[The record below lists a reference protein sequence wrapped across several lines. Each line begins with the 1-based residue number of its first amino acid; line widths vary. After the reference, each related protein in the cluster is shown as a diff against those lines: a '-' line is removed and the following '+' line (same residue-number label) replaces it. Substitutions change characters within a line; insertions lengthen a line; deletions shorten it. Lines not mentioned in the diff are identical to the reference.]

1 MYHSVFDKWLSDL
14 RFMLANLPD
23 ALVYSVLTVG
33 TFLFAVSFCVSAIRI
48 FTRSVSF
55 DLAGRDDIL
64 QDKLHNP
71 CSWYDGTYELPPEN
85 IKKAMIYANLSYHT
99 FWNAVVMY
107 RYRLCGEPINRMYF
121 RVNRWSN
128 HDFLPF
134 GLFTTTFRFT
144 MLYSLCFIWGYPI
157 FLIITL
163 IRMKLYAKKQP
174 LY

>member
-1 MYHSVFDKWLSDL
+1 MIKSGFEVWQDNLH
-14 RFMLANLPD
+14 LAWENFPD
-23 ALVYSVLTVG
+23 AFVYSLLTVG
-33 TFLFAVSFCVSAIRI
+33 TWLFIISLCFSVIRI
-48 FTRSVSF
+48 FTRSIAF
-55 DLAGRDDIL
+55 DLAGKEDIL

-71 CSWYDGTYELPPEN
+71 YSFYDGTYELPAEN
-85 IKKAMIYANLSYHT
+85 IKRAMIYANLSYHT

-144 MLYSLCFIWGYPI
+144 MLYSLCFIWGYPV
-157 FLIITL
+157 FLAIVL
-163 IRMKLYAKKQP
+163 IRMKLYAQKQP